1 LLFSRAYA
9 RTLMGR
15 RERTVPSPFL
25 TEMPQELIDVTD
37 RTDNRFQAEDDND
50 VDFGGFRRGQT
61 VRHATFGIGRIEE
74 IHNMGHNTRAVIDFA
89 RAGRKT
95 LILEYAGLQAMS

>member
-1 LLFSRAYA
+1 M
-9 RTLMGR
+9 MGR

-25 TEMPQELIDVTD
+25 TEMPKDLIEVTD
-37 RTDNRFQAEDDND
+37 RTGLEFNADEGDEVHFG
-50 VDFGGFRRGQT
+50 DFHRGQT
-61 VRHATFGIGRIEE
+61 VRHGTFGIGRIEE